1 MIVDLGSEPKNKY
14 TTFTVSAYI
23 YSERENCYVE
33 HWEGGTFDNYS
44 EAFERWDSWEP
55 SENEIYSIMKRRRE
69 NGDYSHHELEI
80 VITAKEEYDLAFTNR
95 SLDVE
100 HER

>member
-14 TTFTVSAYI
+14 GTFTVLAGI
-23 YSERENCYVE
+23 YSEKEDKHICEWR
-33 HWEGGTFDNYS
+33 GGTYNTYD

-55 SENEIYSIMKRRRE
+55 SENEIYSIMKKQRE
-69 NGDYSHHELEI
+69 NGDLSHHELEI
-80 VITAKEEYDLAFTNR
+80 GIYSWGEVDLAYTNR

-100 HER
+100 HEK